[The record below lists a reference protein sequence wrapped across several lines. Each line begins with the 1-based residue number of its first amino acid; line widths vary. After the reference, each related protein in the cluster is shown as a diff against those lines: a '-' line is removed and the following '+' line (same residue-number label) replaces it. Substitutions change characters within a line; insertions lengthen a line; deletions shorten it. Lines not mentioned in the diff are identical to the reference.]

1 MVPSSY
7 PHCIRFSAVLVC
19 IYQILSL
26 KFTRGAAGDVGSLV
40 FKGLQNASQLVVT
53 HTFNGSTQELEGRV
67 SLFSSSLPEFYE

>member
-1 MVPSSY
+1 MVPSSD

-26 KFTRGAAGDVGSLV
+26 KFTRGTAGDVGSPV
-40 FKGLQNASQLVVT
+40 FKGLQNAGQLVVI
-53 HTFNGSTQELEGRV
+53 HTFSGSTQEPEGRV